1 MCFFDCVAVLSYV
14 FFVTTKSRVKR
25 LYSTLHNHKLQEPS
39 HIAVRNT
46 DTSKNLYVYLADLD
60 VQKCRQIKTKVII
73 AISKINNNI
82 LHSLTIFNQAVY
94 SFIYCCKFFQNDI
107 FRTVTSTGFSNNIWY
122 NPVLWKFVEE
132 EVAGQDIM
140 SNLIKSTVLH

>member
-1 MCFFDCVAVLSYV
+1 MACSDFELCILSAGRSMVADAA
-14 FFVTTKSRVKR
+14 
-25 LYSTLHNHKLQEPS
+25 NHWY
-39 HIAVRNT
+39 A
-46 DTSKNLYVYLADLD
+46 DAAKNLYVYLADLD
-60 VQKCRQIKTKVII
+60 VQKCRQNKTKVII

>member
-1 MCFFDCVAVLSYV
+1 MACSDFELCILSAGRSMVAD
-14 FFVTTKSRVKR
+14 
-25 LYSTLHNHKLQEPS
+25 
-39 HIAVRNT
+39 AA
-46 DTSKNLYVYLADLD
+46 KNLYVYLADLD